1 MQIQGK
7 IVFDKNKVKE
17 NNNVLNAFFNSFF
30 TGWSFNQQ
38 TVIKFW
44 FSEVELNR
52 LYYALRTA
60 DPDAAHISYL
70 RTWYDVEQAL
80 PKVDSIYTTSNFID
94 TMNIHRTSVVESIY
108 DFKNEVWSVSVGND
122 FKVKWWSP
130 LIQSNSSEL

>member
-1 MQIQGK
+1 MKIQGK

-17 NNNVLNAFFNSFF
+17 SNILNAFFNLHFA
-30 TGWSFNQQ
+30 GWSFNQQ

-44 FSEVELNR
+44 FSQKELNK
-52 LYYALRTA
+52 LTYSLREVDSRTTY
-60 DPDAAHISYL
+60 ISYL
-70 RTWYDVEQAL
+70 RIWYDIEEVL
-80 PKVDSIYTTSNFID
+80 PKVDSIYTTSNFVE
-94 TMNIHRTSVVESIY
+94 TMNIHRTSIVESIY